1 MFETLPLILILLIS
15 SVLGV
20 ALFRA
25 FRLPAML
32 AYFLVGIALG
42 PHTFGLL
49 PDSEA
54 NREFAEFGI
63 VFLMFSIGLEFSLSQ
78 LYAMRSKV
86 LGLGGAQVVITLVV
100 IMCIAKSVGLDWSAA
115 FVVGSALAMSS
126 TAIVSKM
133 LAERVDLNSRHGRLS
148 IGVLLFQDI
157 AVVPILVII
166 PALGISGANLMDVL
180 GLAMVKA
187 AAMLLF
193 LFTLGKWLINPWFN
207 LVASQRSREL
217 FVMNVLMITLV
228 LAFATKLA
236 GLSYALGAFIAGMLI
251 SETRYRYQVESD
263 ISPFRDILLGLF
275 FISMGM
281 LLDYRQIL
289 DQLPQVV
296 MILLGFVL
304 FKAAVVAL
312 VVRLVKYETG
322 VAIRTGVILAQA
334 GEFSFV
340 ILALGL
346 EQKIISGQA
355 LQVVLAAALLSM
367 ILAPFMIQYNGRI
380 ARRLVSSYT
389 RNSDQVVHEIDEV
402 GKNLRDHVII
412 CGYGRSGQYLGRFL
426 KEENIP
432 FMALDID
439 PARVLEAAAAGENV
453 MFGDAGRR
461 AVLEAAGGARAK
473 ALIISYADNPAAMKI
488 LHVVQETYPQLPVI
502 VRTVDDSNMETLR
515 EAGAAEVVPEIL
527 EGSLMLA
534 SHALM
539 LLGVPLHRVVKRIR
553 MFREE
558 RYKLFKGYFHGISDA
573 ENLDLEKQQVR
584 LHSVIISAGAF
595 AVGRRLAEMQLESFA
610 VEVKSIR
617 RPNSSG
623 SEPNNQTPLAEGDV
637 IVLLGQPTG
646 LINAQNAILI
656 GRIANK

>member
-1 MFETLPLILILLIS
+1 MFGTLPLILILLTS

-32 AYFLVGIALG
+32 AYFLVGLILG
-42 PHTFGLL
+42 PHALGLL
-49 PDSEA
+49 PDTEA
-54 NREFAEFGI
+54 TREFAEFGI
-63 VFLMFSIGLEFSLSQ
+63 VFLMFSIGLEFSLPQ

-86 LGLGGAQVVITLVV
+86 LGLGGAQVILTLAVA
-100 IMCIAKSVGLDWSAA
+100 MSIAKFAGISWPAA
-115 FVVGSALAMSS
+115 FVIGSALTMSS

-157 AVVPILVII
+157 AVVPILVLI
-166 PALGISGANLMDVL
+166 PALALL
-180 GLAMVKA
+180 KA
-187 AAMLLF
+187 TAMLLF
-193 LFTLGKWLINPWFN
+193 LFTVGKWVVNPWFN

-217 FVMNVLMITLV
+217 FVMNVLMVTLL

-263 ISPFRDILLGLF
+263 ISPFRDIFLGLF
-275 FISMGM
+275 FISVGM
-281 LLDYRQIL
+281 LLNVQEVIDHI
-289 DQLPQVV
+289 
-296 MILLGFVL
+296 GFVL
-304 FKAAVVAL
+304 LILVGFILFKTVIIAL
-312 VVRLVKYETG
+312 VVKLVKYETG

-346 EQKIISGQA
+346 EQKLISGSA
-355 LQVVLAAALLSM
+355 LQMILAASLLSM
-367 ILAPFMIQYNGRI
+367 VAAPFLIQYNGRI
-380 ARRLVSSYT
+380 ARKLVPSYN
-389 RNSDQVVHEIDEV
+389 RNSGQVVQDIDAI
-402 GKNLRDHVII
+402 GRHLNGHVII

-426 KEENIP
+426 KEENIQ
-432 FMALDID
+432 FIALDID
-439 PARVLEAAAAGENV
+439 PARVLEASAAGENV

-461 AVLEAAGGARAK
+461 VVLEAAGGARAK
-473 ALIISYADNPAAMKI
+473 ALIISYDDNPAAMKI
-488 LHVVQETYPQLPVI
+488 LHVVQESYPELPVI
-502 VRTVDDSNMETLR
+502 VRTVDDSKMEELR
-515 EAGAAEVVPEIL
+515 EAGAAEVVPEVL

-553 MFREE
+553 LFREE
-558 RYKLFKGYFHGISDA
+558 RYKLFKGFFHGISDA
-573 ENLDLEKQQVR
+573 ESVDLEKQQVR

-595 AVGRRLAEMQLESFA
+595 AVGRRLADMHLDILN
-610 VEVKSIR
+610 VEVKTIR
-617 RPNSSG
+617 RPNLIGVAPTIDS
-623 SEPNNQTPLAEGDV
+623 TLAEGDV

-646 LINAQNAILI
+646 LTNAQNALLI
-656 GRIANK
+656 GRVAIK

>member
-49 PDSEA
+49 PDSDA

-100 IMCIAKSVGLDWSAA
+100 IMFVAKFAGLDWSAA

-217 FVMNVLMITLV
+217 FVMNVLMITLL
-228 LAFATKLA
+228 LAYATKLA

-289 DQLPQVV
+289 DHFTFVLL
-296 MILLGFVL
+296 ILAGFIL

-340 ILALGL
+340 ILALGV
-346 EQKIISGQA
+346 EQKIITGQA

-367 ILAPFMIQYNGRI
+367 VIAPFMIQYNGRI
-380 ARRLVSSYT
+380 ARRLVRSYT
-389 RNSDQVVHEIDEV
+389 RNSGQVVQEIDEV
-402 GKNLRDHVII
+402 GKHLRDHVII

-426 KEENIP
+426 KEENIQ
-432 FMALDID
+432 FIALDID

-453 MFGDAGRR
+453 MYGDAGRR

-573 ENLDLEKQQVR
+573 ESLDLEKQQVR

-595 AVGRRLAEMQLESFA
+595 AIGRRLAEMQLESFA

-623 SEPNNQTPLAEGDV
+623 SEPDDQTPLAEGDV

-656 GRIANK
+656 GRIATK